1 MRRIISGVALVIACC
16 GCSSSQAPASSVAE
30 AEVSVEQGEVALKSG
45 DFAKADKVFTIAL
58 SRGTLLPDLVEKAK
72 VGRARARIGQGNF
85 TGAKADL
92 DSLAQGAA
100 AMDQVWVVRGEMLL
114 KEGDKAGAKNAYVEA
129 KNLNPSIVIPPE
141 AQ

>member
-1 MRRIISGVALVIACC
+1 M
-16 GCSSSQAPASSVAE
+16 
-30 AEVSVEQGEVALKSG
+30 SVEQGEVALKSG